1 MLFSERNI
9 YNEKPLMLNDIS
21 ENCKTRILNRFN
33 VFFRMQLDVM
43 PSIFI
48 LNILWD
54 RLGYKVDLDL
64 YELENEDIRD
74 LLMNQINR
82 IWYAQQWYTYYDI
95 LEIILSFSVL
105 DSKVIGSNEKEKI
118 TNFKNGVNK
127 IFFEENIGYRI
138 INNQVVDITNEE
150 EIDEIEKAM
159 DSIFDTVNNHF
170 EKALLFYSDRKNPDY
185 KNSIKE
191 SISAVESMC
200 CIICEEKVVLGKALG
215 KLEKNGIYIH
225 GAMKNGFQALYG
237 YASDESGI
245 RHGGIEDK
253 EVTEEDAKFM
263 LVTCSAFVNYLK
275 VKFNKMKENSN
286 G

>member
-1 MLFSERNI
+1 MVFSERYNI
-9 YNEKPLMLNDIS
+9 VPSKAILINGLRETCKNKMFNSLNIFFKDDLDYDDAKGFYIYMVDFLGEKLVNQVISYDPSSRFSLIINDINNHWDS
-21 ENCKTRILNRFN
+21 FEWFQCFDFIEILLQFDYMNTTEESLIRLKDN
-33 VFFRMQLDVM
+33 
-43 PSIFI
+43 
-48 LNILWD
+48 LNGD
-54 RLGYKVDLDL
+54 
-64 YELENEDIRD
+64 LENEK
-74 LLMNQINR
+74 M
-82 IWYAQQWYTYYDI
+82 
-95 LEIILSFSVL
+95 
-105 DSKVIGSNEKEKI
+105 
-118 TNFKNGVNK
+118 
-127 IFFEENIGYRI
+127 GYRI
-138 INNQVVDITNEE
+138 IDNQIVDITNKE
-150 EIDEIEKAM
+150 EIDEIEEAI
-159 DSIFDTVNNHF
+159 DSNFNIVNDHIQKSL
-170 EKALLFYSDRKNPDY
+170 ELYSDRKNPDY

-200 CIICEEKVVLGKALG
+200 CIICGKKVELGKALG

-275 VKFNKMKENSN
+275 VKFEKMKESSN